1 MFVISCTRPTIEK
14 VATGNFFLADL
25 EHLFFFFLFF
35 LWFLEIHDRKFL
47 ILFQKICSELFYIV
61 LSVRSKSVSQPGQE
75 PDLYHMNA
83 ALKLHCD
90 VGQALLWKQFF
101 LYQFQRT
108 MRMCAHYY
116 LLEFDYFC
124 VWILNFQNVIDFNVR
139 VPFVVQEIGFLQFVP
154 SVWYDVQILEYFGEK
169 KSLPTKP
176 VEKWRVRCR
185 KRTYF

>member
-1 MFVISCTRPTIEK
+1 MFRTI
-14 VATGNFFLADL
+14 L
-25 EHLFFFFLFF
+25 HCCI
-35 LWFLEIHDRKFL
+35 W
-47 ILFQKICSELFYIV
+47 
-61 LSVRSKSVSQPGQE
+61 SKSVSRPGQE

-83 ALKLHCD
+83 ELKLHCD
-90 VGQALLWKQFF
+90 VEGLVGQALLRKQFF
-101 LYQFQRT
+101 LYQFQGT

-139 VPFVVQEIGFLQFVP
+139 VPFVGQEIGFLQFVP
-154 SVWYDVQILEYFGEK
+154 SVWNDVQIFDILEKK

-185 KRTYF
+185 KGTYF